1 MTTMLMQELTAGDVI
16 EVKTAA
22 DRADDVV
29 TVLVLHATEDFL
41 LLDLCDGS
49 TPFVVRS
56 DELVEYRKFDP
67 DAIFA
72 DEIVPATV

>member
-1 MTTMLMQELTAGDVI
+1 MTTLLMQDLNAGDVI

-22 DRADDVV
+22 DRGDDVV
-29 TVLVLHATEDFL
+29 TVLILHATEEFL

-56 DELVEYRKFDP
+56 EELVEYRKFDP
-67 DAIFA
+67 EAIFA
-72 DEIVPATV
+72 DEILPAGV